1 MQSDKWYVWRKLSYV
16 ARRIHLNGHW
26 HTLGL
31 HIELHDKQYSKK
43 VELSSFHLCVSILL
57 DFIHSLHE

>member
-1 MQSDKWYVWRKLSYV
+1 MQSNKWYVSRKLSYV

-43 VELSSFHLCVSILL
+43 VVAFIYVCLFFWISS
-57 DFIHSLHE
+57 SLHE